1 MIMGIVNGIKSCI
14 GKVRDAVSNVA
25 ETIRSYLHFSVPDV
39 GPLTD
44 YESWMPDFMSGLAKG
59 IEQSKSMV
67 AKAVDGVASD
77 MVIRPHMVAMESRNV
92 TSSDS
97 GVTSMG
103 LSNLT
108 SAITDAL
115 SQMNGQSGDIVIPI
129 YLGGTLL
136 DETIVNAQQRM
147 NLRSGGR

>member
-1 MIMGIVNGIKSCI
+1 M
-14 GKVRDAVSNVA
+14 
-25 ETIRSYLHFSVPDV
+25 L
-39 GPLTD
+39 
-44 YESWMPDFMSGLAKG
+44 
-59 IEQSKSMV
+59 
-67 AKAVDGVASD
+67 
-77 MVIRPHMVAMESRNV
+77 PHL
-92 TSSDS
+92 SDS